1 MTRCVVLFLVSLV
14 ASSTA
19 FTVFPQTGRLSETSL
34 NIFGGLSDAFKND
47 DKLAPRKNEGLSGVR
62 YNCCDHDYPIENT
75 PNNVLSMHVNKLTH
89 PRSARDQNIMSR

>member
-1 MTRCVVLFLVSLV
+1 MTRVAFLFLVSLV

-19 FTVFPQTGRLSETSL
+19 FTVSPQAGRSSVTSL

-62 YNCCDHDYPIENT
+62 YNC
-75 PNNVLSMHVNKLTH
+75 
-89 PRSARDQNIMSR
+89 